1 MALDGIIINKIKE
14 DLEVYLPIRINRISQ
29 TSATEIIFNVHA
41 DNVRTN
47 LVISLHSNYN
57 HICLSKKNY
66 TTYNDPSTF
75 VMVLRKHLLNGII
88 YRIEQFGY
96 DRYLLLHVRARN
108 ELYDEKEYVL
118 SVELM
123 GKYANLILV
132 SDENRIIDALKKIPP
147 YENTRRTILPGAV
160 FTLPE
165 KQDKQD
171 PYHPSEINFDESLVN
186 QIQGFSKLLE
196 NEVRYRMSS
205 LTYEEIMKQVKE
217 SRHLYLT
224 GVSDK
229 YEFHVI
235 PLTHF
240 EKEAVQWNIQEGLD
254 EVYYRDDE
262 KERIRNISDDLFK
275 VVRRQIK
282 HFETKIRKLNVSL
295 EEALNL
301 QGDKENGDLLYTCE
315 NLEQKGLKQ
324 IEVSDFNG
332 EMKQIS
338 LDPKLSI
345 KGNANRYYSLYQ
357 KKRKGKGHIEE
368 QIGIAENELE
378 YFESISEQLSIADYA
393 DALDIREELSR
404 YGYLKKSISK
414 NKKKK
419 KVNLYQISVDGHVI
433 TFGKN
438 NIQNSFLS
446 FEYAHSNDTWFH
458 AKQFHGSHVTVNTD
472 KPSEKIIRICANL
485 AAYYSK
491 GRYSSSVPVDYCLVR
506 DLKKVKGAKSGFVTF
521 KNYKTIYIDPIE
533 DKDLTISVI

>member
-29 TSATEIIFNVHA
+29 TSATEIVFNVHA